1 MKKNN
6 RTTLKTEPLP
16 QQTGAALESKPTR
29 GKHPNSRRKKD
40 PENPM
45 VKITRYV
52 YENQSHVSG
61 KELREMIP
69 PKSQPKTGIQNS
81 DPAE

>member
-1 MKKNN
+1 MIAEK
-6 RTTLKTEPLP
+6 P
-16 QQTGAALESKPTR
+16 QR

-40 PENPM
+40 PEKPM

-52 YENQSHVSG
+52 YENQSHVTG

-69 PKSQPKTGIQNS
+69 QKYSQPKTGIQS
-81 DPAE
+81 DPAEI

>member
-1 MKKNN
+1 M
-6 RTTLKTEPLP
+6 E
-16 QQTGAALESKPTR
+16 KPPR

-52 YENQSHVSG
+52 YENQAHISG
-61 KELREMIP
+61 KELREIIP
-69 PKSQPKTGIQNS
+69 PKHSQLKTGIKNS
-81 DPAE
+81 DPAEQ

>member
-1 MKKNN
+1 MEK
-6 RTTLKTEPLP
+6 E
-16 QQTGAALESKPTR
+16 KPTR

-40 PENPM
+40 PEKPM

-52 YENQSHVSG
+52 YENQAHVTG

-69 PKSQPKTGIQNS
+69 PKHSQPKTGIQS
-81 DPAE
+81 DPAEWKVMVLDG